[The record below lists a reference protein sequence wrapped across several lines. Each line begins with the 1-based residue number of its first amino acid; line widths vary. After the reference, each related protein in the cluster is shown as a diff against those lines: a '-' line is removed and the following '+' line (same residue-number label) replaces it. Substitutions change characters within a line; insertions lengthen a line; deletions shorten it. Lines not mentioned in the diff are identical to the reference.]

1 VSSHPDL
8 HPSPARAS
16 RVLYALLACLF
27 TLPVHAQ
34 DPRQTEQRLHDVR
47 RELDAIANERRRL
60 ESERGTAA
68 RQLRQADEQV
78 ATAAQALRQTELDL
92 AEEQI
97 ALDALRTRRNAM
109 DSGLA
114 ELRLELARLLR
125 ARYVE
130 GEIAPLKQILAQD
143 RVGDI
148 SRVMAYQHY
157 LQHHRQ
163 QRIAALQD
171 ELAALDA
178 LETEIAAR
186 QQALEAARAEQRER
200 TRSLERDRLARART
214 RALLDS
220 QYASQQAREHALG
233 QDVRALEQLLARLRE
248 AATTTTD
255 PAETANTPAP
265 LQPGHMDWPLFGRLV
280 HRFGQ
285 RLADGRRSTG
295 LLIDAPLGTSV
306 HAVADGAVVF
316 SEWMTGYGMLLIV
329 DHGHGQMSLYAH
341 NESLLKRV
349 GEQVRRGD
357 AIASVGH
364 SGGQDSTGL
373 YFELRHDGHPV
384 NPEQWLPRD

>member
-1 VSSHPDL
+1 VSSHFCL
-8 HPSPARAS
+8 HPSPARLS
-16 RVLYALLACLF
+16 RALYALLACLF
-27 TLPVHAQ
+27 ALPVHAQ
-34 DPRQTEQRLHDVR
+34 DTQQTEQRLHDVR

-60 ESERGTAA
+60 ESERGTAS

-78 ATAAQALRQTELDL
+78 AAAAQALRQTELEL
-92 AEEQI
+92 AEEQA
-97 ALDALRTRRNAM
+97 ALDALRTRRNSM

-114 ELRLELARLLR
+114 GLRLELARLLR

-143 RVGDI
+143 RVGDV

-163 QRIAALQD
+163 QRISALQD
-171 ELAALDA
+171 ELLALDA

-186 QQALEAARAEQRER
+186 QQALEAAHAEQRER
-200 TRSLERDRLARART
+200 TGSLERDRLARART

-220 QYASQQAREHALG
+220 QYASQQARERALG

-248 AATTTTD
+248 AATTTA

-265 LQPGHMDWPLFGRLV
+265 LQPGHMDWPLFGRLLQ
-280 HRFGQ
+280 RFGQ

-295 LLIDAPLGTSV
+295 LLIDAPLGTPV
-306 HAVADGAVVF
+306 RAIADGAVVF

-329 DHGHGQMSLYAH
+329 DHGHSQMSLYAH
-341 NESLLKRV
+341 NESLLKQV

-373 YFELRHDGHPV
+373 YFELRHDGYPV